1 MCHDLRLSEG
11 DLVRFYWF
19 AAAAL
24 ICAGISTTSFA
35 QNAPRQIK
43 VPLRN
48 SAGQDAG
55 TATFKTVKNGVKV
68 KLDLKN
74 LRFGEHAVHIH
85 ENAVCDAPDFEGA
98 GRHFNPDHK
107 RHGFSNPD
115 GHHNGDFPGVISIGE
130 DHTGE
135 ASFTLHTVSLDP
147 TAPDSLFSNGGTSI
161 VIHAHADDQKTDPSG
176 ASGNRIAC
184 GVIQMPSSGHN

>member
-1 MCHDLRLSEG
+1 MRCP
-11 DLVRFYWF
+11 WF
-19 AAAAL
+19 ASTAL
-24 ICAGISTTSFA
+24 ICAISTGSSFA
-35 QNAPRQIK
+35 QSAPKQIK

-68 KLDLKN
+68 KLNLKN

-85 ENAVCDAPDFEGA
+85 ENPVCDAPDFEGA

-107 RHGFSNPD
+107 HHGFGNPD
-115 GHHNGDFPGVISIGE
+115 GHHNGDFPSGISIGE

-135 ASFTLHTVSLDP
+135 ATFVLQSISLDP
-147 TAPDSLFSNGGTSI
+147 SATDSLFGNGGTSI
-161 VIHAHADDQKTDPSG
+161 VIHAHTDDQKTDPTG
-176 ASGNRIAC
+176 ESGNRIAC
-184 GVIQMPSSGHN
+184 GVIQLPSNGHN